1 MMTTLLT
8 SIGAYIGT
16 TIDDLF
22 VLMLLFS
29 QTEDMSHRKGILQ
42 GQSLGIGVLVAVS
55 LLGAAGLQLLPG
67 WAVGL
72 MGLIPIALGVKEIFA
87 GAKRGKKESKPVA
100 ASILR
105 VALLAIANGADN
117 VGVYAPLFAG
127 YDLGQKLLCILLF
140 AAMTVVWCAL
150 AAVLA
155 SQAHVHAVL
164 QRYKRVLVPTVLILL
179 GLYILGTSL
188 LPLIV

>member
-1 MMTTLLT
+1 MFTTLFT

-67 WAVGL
+67 WAVG
-72 MGLIPIALGVKEIFA
+72 
-87 GAKRGKKESKPVA
+87 
-100 ASILR
+100 
-105 VALLAIANGADN
+105 
-117 VGVYAPLFAG
+117 
-127 YDLGQKLLCILLF
+127 
-140 AAMTVVWCAL
+140 
-150 AAVLA
+150 
-155 SQAHVHAVL
+155 
-164 QRYKRVLVPTVLILL
+164 
-179 GLYILGTSL
+179 
-188 LPLIV
+188 